1 MVSGSLKSRLI
12 MQVHDEL
19 VLQVPVDEVDL
30 IQTRLPEIMASVGEG
45 VLNVPLLAEVGV
57 GENWDAAH

>member
-1 MVSGSLKSRLI
+1 

-19 VLQVPVDEVDL
+19 VLQVPVAEVDL
-30 IQTRLPEIMASVGEG
+30 IQTRLPEIIASVSVG